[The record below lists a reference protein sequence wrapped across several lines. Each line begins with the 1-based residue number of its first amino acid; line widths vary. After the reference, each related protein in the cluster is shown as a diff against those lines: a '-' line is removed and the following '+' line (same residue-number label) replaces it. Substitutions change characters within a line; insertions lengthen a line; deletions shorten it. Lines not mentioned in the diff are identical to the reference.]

1 MTKKED
7 NDVLDDK
14 DILDNQ
20 RGFNATMGKLIEDAL
35 NKIENNK

>member
-20 RGFNATMGKLIEDAL
+20 RSFNATMGKLIEDAL
-35 NKIENNK
+35 NKIEK